1 MALKHLPS
9 GTREISVSYF
19 SGILQPLRF
28 EDLGFQKTLRL
39 LNRLKPGGVICH
51 CVLTLILFL
60 LQYSLKNWG
69 KGTFA
74 RQNYFIGNFMYI
86 QVNTPPCPQAHVI
99 TSLDAQCYCEDPKEF
114 KQNLNLK
121 SEQKGALEAQPLPF
135 VNPRDAG
142 LGETGT
148 PRVGDAR
155 PPRWL
160 CCSCSGTAGSS
171 ALGNWLTTSFH
182 SKPHVFVVTLE
193 SGYRLSPLAA
203 QESALCC
210 P

>member
-28 EDLGFQKTLRL
+28 EDLGFQKTPRL

-69 KGTFA
+69 KDTLA

-155 PPRWL
+155 PP
-160 CCSCSGTAGSS
+160 
-171 ALGNWLTTSFH
+171 
-182 SKPHVFVVTLE
+182 
-193 SGYRLSPLAA
+193 PLAVLQLFWDGGELSLRKLA
-203 QESALCC
+203 DDELSQQASCVCC
-210 P
+210 DSGIR

>member
-9 GTREISVSYF
+9 GTLEISVSYF

-28 EDLGFQKTLRL
+28 EDLGFQKTLSL

-69 KGTFA
+69 KDTLA

-86 QVNTPPCPQAHVI
+86 QVNIPPCLQAHVI
-99 TSLDAQCYCEDPKEF
+99 TSFDAQCYCEDPKEL
-114 KQNLNLK
+114 KQSLNLK

-135 VNPRDAG
+135 VSPRDAG
-142 LGETGT
+142 LGKRGCQEGE
-148 PRVGDAR
+148 AR
-155 PPRWL
+155 DPP
-160 CCSCSGTAGSS
+160 AGC
-171 ALGNWLTTSFH
+171 
-182 SKPHVFVVTLE
+182 
-193 SGYRLSPLAA
+193 AA
-203 QESALCC
+203 AC
-210 P
+210 PGRRGRRGAQP